1 MPAGFEHLKEAA
13 KLAAGQPNQ
22 EGAAAENGDEEE
34 EEYSEQLR
42 DLEPKLIEM
51 VLQQIYNIYL

>member
-1 MPAGFEHLKEAA
+1 MPEGFEHLKEEA
-13 KLAAGQPNQ
+13 KLATGQPNQ
-22 EGAAAENGDEEE
+22 DGAAAENGDEDE

-51 VLQQIYNIYL
+51 VL